1 MNLCC
6 IGLQNT
12 TLVSDA
18 ESMLITT
25 KCFCAG
31 LPAVFAV
38 QVVLNMQVDSL
49 RSLEMSI
56 LLLIQEN
63 NWGRD
68 KGK

>member
-18 ESMLITT
+18 ESMLIVT

-31 LPAVFAV
+31 FLVVFAV
-38 QVVLNMQVDSL
+38 QVVLYVQVDGL
-49 RSLEMSI
+49 KSLEMSI
-56 LLLIQEN
+56 LFLIP
-63 NWGRD
+63 G
-68 KGK
+68 G